1 LQIIINWETSSVTFC
16 KLWKLKRRDMKQ
28 SRREFLTKS
37 TCALGMAA
45 LATQFEHFG
54 LMSAMA
60 QKVENAGAPE
70 APGDYR
76 ALVCIFM
83 QGGNDGNNTVVP
95 IHNDAGV
102 SNYAAY
108 ANARSSQGLAIAQNS
123 LLPISVPR
131 MNNLTYGLNPNFG
144 AVTGGINNGVHELW
158 AQGKMAIVANA
169 GTLVAPM
176 SRAQYQNNSIR
187 KPFQLFSHSDQVS
200 QYQSGRS
207 DTPSFT
213 GWGGR
218 ISDRRTASDN
228 PGGLIPMITSIN
240 GAQLFTAGQTTLP
253 LAIASA
259 GTSLSNV
266 LNPQGFTATTAS
278 QARLSAFNQL
288 RTQDLNAN
296 YIKAASH
303 ITDQAIQAN
312 QALATFQEVT
322 AAFPT
327 TSIGSQLKQVA
338 RLIKKRTDLS
348 VNRQIFYVQVGS
360 FDTHNN
366 QINGQGTLLAQYSQA
381 VRAFYDEM
389 TAQGIANNV
398 TTFTL
403 SDFSRT
409 LNPAGSGATV
419 GTDHA
424 WANHLFVI
432 GGAVTNSDFYG
443 SNTSNGTP
451 FPTLAMNGPDDADS
465 GANARGR
472 WIPTTSAEQY
482 AATLARWY
490 GLADADMPIVFPNLG
505 NFSNSNLGFMQ
516 P

>member
-1 LQIIINWETSSVTFC
+1 MT
-16 KLWKLKRRDMKQ
+16 Q

-37 TCALGMAA
+37 SCALGMAA

-60 QKVENAGAPE
+60 QQVDSISAPE

-83 QGGNDGNNTVVP
+83 QGGNDGNNTIIP
-95 IHNDAGV
+95 IHADASV

-108 ANARSSQGLAIAQNS
+108 AAARNPQGLAIAQNS

-131 MNNLTYGLNPNFG
+131 MNNLTYGLNPAFG
-144 AVTGGINNGVHELW
+144 TVTGGINNGIHELW
-158 AQGKMAIVANA
+158 GQGRMAIVANA

-176 SRAQYQNNSIR
+176 TRAQYQNNSIR

-218 ISDRRTASDN
+218 ISDRRSFADN

-253 LAIASA
+253 LAIANA

-266 LNPQGFTATTAS
+266 LNPAGFNTSAAS
-278 QARLSAFNQL
+278 QARRTAFNQL
-288 RTQDLNAN
+288 RAQNLDSN

-303 ITDQAIQAN
+303 ITDQAIAAN

-322 AAFPT
+322 VAFPN
-327 TSIGSQLKQVA
+327 TSIGNQLKQVA
-338 RLIKKRTDLS
+338 RLIKKRADLS

-366 QINGQGTLLAQYSQA
+366 QLGGQGMLLAQFSQA
-381 VRAFYDEM
+381 VRSFYDEM
-389 TAQGIANNV
+389 VAQGVSNNV

-432 GGAVTNSDFYG
+432 GGAVSGSDFYG
-443 SNTSNGTP
+443 SNTANGTP
-451 FPTLAMNGPDDADS
+451 FPSLVMNGPDDADS
-465 GANARGR
+465 GTGARGR

-490 GLADADMPIVFPNLG
+490 GLADADMPLVFPNLG
-505 NFSNSNLGFMQ
+505 NFASSNLGFMQ